1 MSTRHP
7 LSLGLRCPI
16 GIPQEGLEIKS
27 QMLAVCNINSKG
39 TQHNLLHTQ
48 SLAARNKKYFEYHSK
63 RTWLVRATSTNM
75 KELPP
80 KNSESPNFQTLSILK
95 HLIQCHA
102 GNISIIHLNFCNEVA
117 NYGASIWDTH
127 IYHLIRKDYLFL
139 DKTYIP

>member
-1 MSTRHP
+1 MLEKISEP
-7 LSLGLRCPI
+7 SLLR
-16 GIPQEGLEIKS
+16 
-27 QMLAVCNINSKG
+27 
-39 TQHNLLHTQ
+39 TQ

-63 RTWLVRATSTNM
+63 RTWLVEATSTNM
-75 KELPP
+75 KDLPP
-80 KNSESPNFQTLSILK
+80 KHLKSPNFQILDILK

-102 GNISIIHLNFCNEVA
+102 GNISITHLNFCNEVG